1 MTARTAEPAV
11 DVLVAPRTTARLSQ
25 IVASRLHVELLSF
38 FRVKDQVVFT
48 FLFPVLM
55 LVIFATVFGRESAGS
70 VPFVRYFLPGMV
82 ASGLLLVS
90 FQNLAITV
98 AMERSDGTLKRLAGT
113 PMPRVAYFAGKIGIV
128 LVAGVAQLVL
138 LFAVAAIGYGVPL
151 PTDPGRWLTF
161 GWVALLG
168 VTAGTLAGIAFSSV
182 PRSAKSASAVVS
194 PVVLVLQFASG
205 VYFSIED
212 MPAWLLRIAEVFP
225 LKWTAQGMRS
235 VFLPDSYAARESAGS
250 WQHSTMALVLLA
262 WCVAGLVVCIRTFRW
277 SPRDDG

>member
-1 MTARTAEPAV
+1 MTASTAEPAV
-11 DVLVAPRTTARLSQ
+11 DVRATPGANARLAQ
-25 IVASRLHVELLSF
+25 IAASRLHVELLSF
-38 FRVKDQVVFT
+38 FRVKDQVFFT
-48 FLFPVLM
+48 FLFPVVM
-55 LVIFATVFGRESAGS
+55 LVIFATVFGDSAGE
-70 VPFVRYFLPGMV
+70 VPFAHYFLPGMV

-113 PMPRVAYFAGKIGIV
+113 PMPRIAYFAGKIGIV
-128 LVAGVAQLVL
+128 LVVGLAQLVL
-138 LFAVAAIGYGVPL
+138 LFAVATIGYGVPL

-168 VTAGTLAGIAFSSV
+168 VSAGTLAGIAFSSV

-194 PVVLVLQFASG
+194 PVVLILQFASG

-212 MPAWLLRIAEVFP
+212 MPPWVLRIAEIFP
-225 LKWTAQGMRS
+225 LKWIAQGMRS
-235 VFLPDSYAARESAGS
+235 VFLPESYAAATGS

-262 WCVAGLVVCIRTFRW
+262 WCVGGLVVCVRTFRW